1 MCVCVCVCVTYVL
14 ATQHLNLPTETC
26 KRALEYL
33 ERDLQKRSYILETDS
48 QPKKKNLRIW
58 KHNPTK
64 ETHEMTDDYKYGKK
78 DFTHVEKET

>member
-1 MCVCVCVCVTYVL
+1 
-14 ATQHLNLPTETC
+14 
-26 KRALEYL
+26 L